1 MMTKRH
7 RTIAL
12 TAILL
17 DEEKA
22 SEVIRLTKHK
32 KYNVWFDNNY
42 GEGSKK
48 VAIIVLSLNK
58 YKIYLNK

>member
-12 TAILL
+12 TAVLL
-17 DEEKA
+17 EEKA

>member
-12 TAILL
+12 TAVLL

-32 KYNVWFDNNY
+32 KYVWFDNNY